1 LWELS
6 EPSCANSV
14 FLALALQ
21 LKCPVHKSGPGQLN
35 WIMVDIILQIST
47 AVKRISL
54 HAMEI
59 PYKSK
64 HKSDKQNFW
73 NAVNLCPECPNIMKF
88 SV

>member
-1 LWELS
+1 VQTPVFQLWL
-6 EPSCANSV
+6 
-14 FLALALQ
+14 LQ
-21 LKCPVHKSGPGQLN
+21 LKCPVHKSGPGQIN

-47 AVKRISL
+47 AVKRISR

-64 HKSDKQNFW
+64 LKSDKQNFW